1 MRYIIE
7 CNRHRLNDLVYF
19 SSSNIYVNRF
29 HNNDLT
35 DSKHYA
41 ILIYYLSRMDHP
53 MFAPEQIVY
62 VRYSHIS
69 PPYNQIEYYD
79 VQSD

>member
-1 MRYIIE
+1 
-7 CNRHRLNDLVYF
+7 
-19 SSSNIYVNRF
+19 
-29 HNNDLT
+29 
-35 DSKHYA
+35 
-41 ILIYYLSRMDHP
+41 